1 MIEKSIL
8 MLKSEASNRRILN
21 QINVRINKREEILD
35 FLDQNLK
42 QIREI
47 NNI

>member
-1 MIEKSIL
+1 
-8 MLKSEASNRRILN
+8 
-21 QINVRINKREEILD
+21 VRIKKREEILD